1 MSQSA
6 RPLARIGLAAA
17 AAAGLALSTAAV
29 ASAQEAYP
37 DPTVATVVDGTNIIT
52 TVTDNGSGEVGG
64 VPVSCINLG
73 LSALDALPLAS
84 ADPEDLDLFDVV
96 NAAQWIDLQG
106 GTSAESP
113 EAVTDA
119 NAARA
124 AVELGELEPGVY
136 ASVGACL
143 TAELSLV
150 SMAYDA
156 PIFVPGGV
164 GSVGQAIDLGS
175 SALEMD
181 GGSSMLMDFGSAMVG
196 S

>member
-1 MSQSA
+1 MSQST
-6 RPLARIGLAAA
+6 RHLARTGLAAA
-17 AAAGLALSTAAV
+17 AAAALALSTAAV

-37 DPTVATVVDGTNIIT
+37 DPTVTTEVDGTNIIT
-52 TVTDNGSGEVGG
+52 TVTDNGGGDADG

-73 LSALDALPLAS
+73 LSAIDALPLAS
-84 ADPEDLDLFDVV
+84 ADPDDIDVIDVV
-96 NAAQWIDLQG
+96 NAAQWINLQD

-119 NAARA
+119 NAARD
-124 AVELGELEPGVY
+124 AVGLGELEPGVY

-181 GGSSMLMDFGSAMVG
+181 GGSAMLMDFGSAMVG

>member
-1 MSQSA
+1 M
-6 RPLARIGLAAA
+6 
-17 AAAGLALSTAAV
+17 
-29 ASAQEAYP
+29 
-37 DPTVATVVDGTNIIT
+37 DGTNIIT
-52 TVTDNGSGEVGG
+52 TVTDNGSGEADG
-64 VPVSCINLG
+64 VAASCINLG

-84 ADPEDLDLFDVV
+84 ADPGDIDVFEV
-96 NAAQWIDLQG
+96 LNVVQWIDLQG
-106 GTSAESP
+106 GTSAEDP
-113 EAVTDA
+113 EAVTDT

-124 AVELGELEPGVY
+124 ALEQGELEPGVY

-143 TAELSLV
+143 DADYNMLSI
-150 SMAYDA
+150 AYDA

-181 GGSSMLMDFGSAMVG
+181 GGSAMLMDFGSAMVG